1 LADLNSTV
9 EAGFWERKLEGF
21 RRCFWETEKKRY
33 LWRWKITRLSEA
45 RTQGLYHYSSD
56 LSEGFLCLNT
66 KRYIQSSARIL
77 GLLVYTTGDKMQQ
90 TAGKTAQKVSE
101 RYNDYM
107 RDYLH
112 DHFKRI
118 SINLHIE
125 KDRDILEALDDGNI
139 QGSIKKLIRKA
150 IAQ

>member
-1 LADLNSTV
+1 
-9 EAGFWERKLEGF
+9 
-21 RRCFWETEKKRY
+21 
-33 LWRWKITRLSEA
+33 
-45 RTQGLYHYSSD
+45 
-56 LSEGFLCLNT
+56 
-66 KRYIQSSARIL
+66 
-77 GLLVYTTGDKMQQ
+77 MQQ
-90 TAGKTAQKVSE
+90 TAGKTTQKVSE
-101 RYNDYM
+101 RYNEYM

-118 SINLHIE
+118 SINLHTE

>member
-1 LADLNSTV
+1 
-9 EAGFWERKLEGF
+9 
-21 RRCFWETEKKRY
+21 
-33 LWRWKITRLSEA
+33 
-45 RTQGLYHYSSD
+45 
-56 LSEGFLCLNT
+56 
-66 KRYIQSSARIL
+66 
-77 GLLVYTTGDKMQQ
+77 MQQ

-101 RYNDYM
+101 RYNEYM

-118 SINLHIE
+118 SINLHTE
-125 KDRDILEALDDGNI
+125 KDKDILEALDDGNI